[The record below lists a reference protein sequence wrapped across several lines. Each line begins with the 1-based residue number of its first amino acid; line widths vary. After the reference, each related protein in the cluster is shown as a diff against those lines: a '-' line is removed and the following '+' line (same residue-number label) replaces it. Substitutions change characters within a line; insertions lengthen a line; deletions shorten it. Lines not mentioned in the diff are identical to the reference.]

1 MALPT
6 VTASQ
11 PADIESLKRENEK
24 LRAEK
29 AAREFDDKEIARI
42 TSAGWSKEQAQ
53 QIITAQRV
61 YDAHEADKLKAAPMV
76 QVK

>member
-1 MALPT
+1 MAAAT
-6 VTASQ
+6 NTAPP
-11 PADIESLKRENEK
+11 PADLEYLKRENEK

-42 TSAGWSKEQAQ
+42 TAAGWSKEQAQ
-53 QIITAQRV
+53 QIITAQRT
-61 YDAHEADKLKAAPMV
+61 YDAAEAERLKAAPMV